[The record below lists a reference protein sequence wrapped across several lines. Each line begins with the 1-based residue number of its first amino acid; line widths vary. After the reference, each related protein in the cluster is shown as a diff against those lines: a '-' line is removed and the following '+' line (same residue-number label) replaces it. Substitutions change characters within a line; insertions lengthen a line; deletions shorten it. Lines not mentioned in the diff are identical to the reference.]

1 MNDFAQIFDKKELI
15 ELDSKMLQLD
25 QKKGSLKKDDITE
38 WLTIH
43 YLMYSVTQLMLS
55 NSALIPKN
63 MESFQKHYQNVNEF
77 EIIYEYLTNPNHVS
91 LNKQDCETIYNNVC
105 LELKNSSSIMR
116 RIKIK
121 KSSDG
126 WLIKNKW
133 FWNQIYILMMQ
144 LMRIADRLN
153 KKGLS

>member
-15 ELDSKMLQLD
+15 ELDGKMLQLD
-25 QKKGSLKKDDITE
+25 QKKGSLKKDDIME

-43 YLMYSVTQLMLS
+43 YLMYSVTQLMSS
-55 NSALIPKN
+55 NSVLISKN
-63 MESFQKHYQNVNEF
+63 IESFQKHYKNINEF
-77 EIIYEYLTNPNHVS
+77 KIIYKYLSSSNHES
-91 LNKQDCETIYNNVC
+91 LTQQDCRTIYNNVC

-121 KSSDG
+121 KSNDG
-126 WLIKNKW
+126 WLIQNKW

-144 LMRIADRLN
+144 MMRIADKLN
-153 KKGLS
+153 KRDLS

>member
-15 ELDSKMLQLD
+15 ELDGKMLQLD
-25 QKKGSLKKDDITE
+25 QKRGSLKKDDIME

-55 NSALIPKN
+55 NSVLIPKN

-77 EIIYEYLTNPNHVS
+77 KIIYEYLTNPNHVS

-121 KSSDG
+121 KSNDG

>member
-15 ELDSKMLQLD
+15 ELDGKMLQLD
-25 QKKGSLKKDDITE
+25 QKKGSLKKDGIIE
-38 WLTIH
+38 WLTVH

-55 NSALIPKN
+55 NSVLIPKN

-77 EIIYEYLTNPNHVS
+77 KIIYEYLTNPNHVS

-121 KSSDG
+121 KSNDG

>member
-1 MNDFAQIFDKKELI
+1 MNDFEQIFDKKGLI
-15 ELDSKMLQLD
+15 ELDDKMLKLD
-25 QKKGSLKKDDITE
+25 QKQGHLKKDDLME
-38 WLTIH
+38 WLTVH

-55 NSALIPKN
+55 NSVLIPKN
-63 MESFQKHYQNVNEF
+63 MKFFQKHYRNINEF
-77 EIIYEYLTNPNHVS
+77 KIIYEYLTNPNHVS
-91 LNKQDCETIYNNVC
+91 LNRQDCETIYNNVC

-121 KSSDG
+121 KSNDG

-144 LMRIADRLN
+144 LMRIADKLN
-153 KKGLS
+153 KKDLS

>member
-15 ELDSKMLQLD
+15 ELDGKMLQLD
-25 QKKGSLKKDDITE
+25 QKKGSLKKDDIIE
-38 WLTIH
+38 WLTVH

-55 NSALIPKN
+55 NSVLIPKN

-77 EIIYEYLTNPNHVS
+77 KIIYEYLTNPNHVS

-121 KSSDG
+121 KSNDG

>member
-15 ELDSKMLQLD
+15 ELDGKILQLD
-25 QKKGSLKKDDITE
+25 QKKGSLKKDDIIE
-38 WLTIH
+38 WLTVH

-55 NSALIPKN
+55 NSVLIPKN

-77 EIIYEYLTNPNHVS
+77 KIIYEYLTNPNHVS

-121 KSSDG
+121 KSNDG